1 MNVVS
6 IFAHQDDEM
15 RCLGTMLKC
24 KIRGDSLAFVTLTDG
39 SIGFEGIKSEEG
51 AKIRFEEMTNL
62 AGSIKAEYISLNE
75 KDSFLYDS
83 KDIRIKLIEVI
94 RKTRAELIFTH
105 YCSDYNNDHVTVFEL
120 VRQCCMHAPLP
131 YIKTTSQP
139 LKEHP
144 AVFMVEPHGLINFP
158 ATHFVDISEYEE
170 QKIELLKNHVSQE
183 KAMKD
188 AVKAGFETLVKIPD
202 SYWGQKVCCQY
213 AECFI
218 ALPSRGSVKAY
229 NVLP

>member
-1 MNVVS
+1 LNVVS

-24 KIRGDSLAFVTLTDG
+24 KTRGDSLTFVTLTDG
-39 SIGFEGIKSEEG
+39 SIGIEDVKCAES
-51 AKIRFEEMTNL
+51 AKIRLKEMSNL
-62 AGSIKAEYISLNE
+62 ADSIKADYISLNE

-83 KDIRIKLIEVI
+83 KDVRIRLIEVI
-94 RKTRAELIFTH
+94 RKTGADLIFTH
-105 YCSDYNNDHVTVFEL
+105 YFSDYNNDHITVFEL
-120 VRQCCMHAPLP
+120 VRQCCMHASLP
-131 YIKTTSQP
+131 YIKTISQP

-144 AVFMVEPHGLINFP
+144 AVFMVEPHGVINFP
-158 ATHFVDISEYEE
+158 ATHFVDVSEYEE
-170 QKIELLKNHVSQE
+170 QKIELLKNHISQE
-183 KAMKD
+183 KAMRD
-188 AVKAGFETLVKIPD
+188 AVKAGFEKLVKIPD